1 MKLKLWAWREAAGG
15 SGRVPG
21 LAAPAA
27 VIPDAVLC
35 SEMGVQFSPC
45 GNLVAACV
53 ACPVSGVSGTSSD
66 AWHTRRLKQGCLIV
80 SCNAQMQRLF
90 EQTPEPQG
98 NTAASSSH

>member
-15 SGRVPG
+15 GGRVPG

-45 GNLVAACV
+45 GSLVAACV
-53 ACPVSGVSGTSSD
+53 ACPVSGSIS
-66 AWHTRRLKQGCLIV
+66 AWQQPT
-80 SCNAQMQRLF
+80 AMQRCL
-90 EQTPEPQG
+90 
-98 NTAASSSH
+98 SMSCSHKDSTKRL